1 MTKGSIALAIVIL
14 LAVNF
19 TAVAQDE
26 ERDVVEM
33 TFFGGFGIPGSGVSE
48 WVTQGYERAAETGFD
63 MGLEAGWFVRSNFV
77 VGVNITYTEFGI
89 DDTAESSHN
98 HRLYNPSIYA
108 KLLFEGESNW
118 TPYLKG
124 HLGLDNAKFSTK
136 VTNPAGGRYREISYE
151 PAIAMGVG
159 AGLIYYTAYYSALF
173 IEVNYHTAMTEKAEA
188 TYLDTQYEF
197 GENLATY
204 DIHAG
209 IRLVFSKD

>member
-26 ERDVVEM
+26 ERDIVEM
-33 TFFGGFGIPGSGVSE
+33 NFFGGFGIPGSGVSD
-48 WVTQGYERAAETGFD
+48 WVTQGYDRAAKTGYD
-63 MGLEAGWFVRSNFV
+63 VGLEAGWFVKPNFV
-77 VGVNITYTEFGI
+77 VGVNFTYTEFSI
-89 DDTAESSHN
+89 EDDTLSHA
-98 HRLYNPSIYA
+98 HRLFNPNLYA

-124 HLGLDNAKFSTK
+124 HLGLENAKFSTL
-136 VTNPAGGRYREISYE
+136 VDNPSGRRYREISYD

-173 IEVNYHTAMTEKAEA
+173 IEFNYHTAMTEKVEA
-188 TYLDTQYEF
+188 TYLNTQYEF
-197 GENLATY
+197 GKNLTTY

-209 IRLVFSKD
+209 FHLVFSKD